1 MLVNPYLVKKLY
13 DRKDGMDEDLE
24 EITNISMYKEK
35 CLIQIKK
42 HYLIYDLVTGLN
54 LNYFELSDENYKLDI
69 EVNIML
75 MGESKYIL
83 D

>member
-1 MLVNPYLVKKLY
+1 
-13 DRKDGMDEDLE
+13 
-24 EITNISMYKEK
+24 MYKEK